1 MTDAATLYQE
11 AQDLG
16 EIVSNGIRYRIFF
29 DSMRHRTVCVRVAGR
44 GQGVGSTVAIDNRSD
59 A

>member
-1 MTDAATLYQE
+1 MKDAAMFYEE

-16 EIVSNGIRYRIFF
+16 EVVSNGIRYRIFF
-29 DSMRHRTVCVRVAGR
+29 DSIRHRTVCVLVAG
-44 GQGVGSTVAIDNRSD
+44 QGKVVGCTAPIDNQID

>member
-1 MTDAATLYQE
+1 MRDMATFYEE

-16 EIVSNGIRYRIFF
+16 EIVSNGLRYRIFF
-29 DSMRHRTVCVRVAGR
+29 DSMRHRTVCILVAG
-44 GQGVGSTVAIDNRSD
+44 QGRIVGCTAPIENRSD